1 MLINKPRKLGVRG
14 IKKVLA
20 FSALAAAI
28 FTATLPVTSDKA
40 QATATILLP
49 GQIAQASS
57 TVGVIAEYAE
67 MVQQWE
73 NAIGDFLAAYGLDQW
88 IQVRIGFHHMRS
100 EELHYGERV
109 AIRLMHGESH
119 PVSGRP
125 LRVGHHNS
133 SLLNILVNDSGQYS
147 DNALERILPPPIPP
161 ISGEL
166 EEKDINSIRDH
177 ARLLSMESYTEPAPA
192 RDIKMESSYAMEYE
206 LARIAYIQQQ
216 LLAQDS
222 IKQYPMHAGLI
233 KGQTDKAT
241 TVTKGAE
248 DGSANPATLLSLQVI
263 AQAEL
268 NGQTSLAILESSLR
282 QERVLGALLA
292 IKAKE
297 HHLESIDRLNQSEF
311 P

>member
-57 TVGVIAEYAE
+57 TVGVISQYAE

-73 NAIGDFLAAYGLDQW
+73 NAVGDLLAAYGLDQW
-88 IQVRIGFHHMRS
+88 VQVRMGFHHMRS

-109 AIRLMHGESH
+109 AVRLMQGESDPH
-119 PVSGRP
+119 SGQP
-125 LRVGHHNS
+125 LRVGHYNR
-133 SLLNILVNDSGQYS
+133 SLLNIVVNDSGQYS

-166 EEKDINSIRDH
+166 EEQDINSIRDH

-192 RDIKMESSYAMEYE
+192 RDIDSSYGMEYE
-206 LARIAYIQQQ
+206 LARISYIQQQ

-248 DGSANPATLLSLQVI
+248 DGTANPATLLSLQVV

-282 QERVLGALLA
+282 QERLLGALLA

-297 HHLESIDRLNQSEF
+297 HHLKSIDMLNQSEF